1 MTIQTPI
8 RQVFISGAAV
18 VLIAAFVAAIA
29 GCSFYSSNGRK
40 TFEDRSKG
48 NLTSTNVGQTTSIES
63 SQDALAD
70 TCWTQPSQDP
80 LWETPKDQEV
90 LRVEKINSDVLEVC
104 IVE

>member
-1 MTIQTPI
+1 M
-8 RQVFISGAAV
+8 
-18 VLIAAFVAAIA
+18 VLIAVFVAAIS

-48 NLTSTNVGQTTSIES
+48 NLISTNVGQSTSIDS
-63 SQDALAD
+63 DSGSDAMAD
-70 TCWTQPSQDP
+70 TCWTQPSLDP